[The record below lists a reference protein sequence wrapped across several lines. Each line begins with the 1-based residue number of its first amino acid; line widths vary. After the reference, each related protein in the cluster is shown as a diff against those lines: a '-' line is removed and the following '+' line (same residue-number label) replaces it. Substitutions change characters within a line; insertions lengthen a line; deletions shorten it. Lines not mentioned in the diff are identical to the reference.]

1 MRSLLLIAAVLVAG
15 ALALDEGQVCEPGSN
30 FMVECN
36 KCRCSS
42 DGKLMS
48 CTRKFCVEK
57 GVEPSSVQGDDP
69 KVEPV
74 TQDAQSSTVAE
85 AASADEGPAAKG
97 DEEQVHTNGQVC
109 TPNETKQE
117 DCNRCKCAANGIGW
131 FCTRKAC
138 PKREKRHAAR
148 NPNPLQCTPGTSFKS
163 SDGCNDCFCTET
175 GIAACT
181 MKFCFNDIAK
191 VAKREAPRQANQ
203 CEPGTSFKSA
213 DGCNDCF
220 CTETGIA
227 ACTMKFCFNNKVK
240 REAPFNH
247 GCVKGTT
254 YKDDCNTCM
263 CGENGAIACTRKF
276 CVPKV
281 KREVQQ
287 QCVPGTTFKDAEGCN
302 DCFCTADGRAACT
315 EKLCLKPQK
324 TKRDAPQLEKQC
336 EPGTSYK
343 SADGCNDCFCTDNG
357 IAACTQK
364 FCFSSTKTKRQVAIG
379 GAPAKSDCVPGT
391 TFKSADG
398 CNNCYCGENG
408 YAACTQ
414 MACLPREK
422 RDLEDLPQSA
432 VAPNTEGF
440 ECKPRSGFKYQ
451 CNRCMCDNTGKFAA
465 CTYKLCLE
473 GEW

>member
-48 CTRKFCVEK
+48 CTRKFCV
-57 GVEPSSVQGDDP
+57 PDSFQSDDP
-69 KVEPV
+69 APAV
-74 TQDAQSSTVAE
+74 AQLPTIAVDEASVA
-85 AASADEGPAAKG
+85 SKG

-138 PKREKRHAAR
+138 PPRDKRHASR
-148 NPNPLQCTPGTSFKS
+148 QNPLQCTPGTSFKS

-181 MKFCFNDIAK
+181 MKFCFNDVAK
-191 VAKREAPRQANQ
+191 VKREAPKLAKQ
-203 CEPGTSFKSA
+203 CEPGSSFKSA

-240 REAPFNH
+240 REAPA
-247 GCVKGTT
+247 GTQCVKGTSFRSS
-254 YKDDCNTCM
+254 DDCNTCF
-263 CGENGAIACTRKF
+263 CGENGVIACTRKF

-281 KREVQQ
+281 KRDVQQ
-287 QCVPGTTFKDAEGCN
+287 QCVPGSTFKDAEGCN

-324 TKRDAPQLEKQC
+324 TKRDAPQPEKQC
-336 EPGTSYK
+336 EPGTSFK
-343 SADGCNDCFCTDNG
+343 SADGCNNCFCTENG

-364 FCFSSTKTKRQVAIG
+364 FCFPTKTKRQVAIG
-379 GAPAKSDCVPGT
+379 QAVSKVDCKPGT
-391 TFKSADG
+391 SFKHSDG

-408 YAACTQ
+408 IAACTQ
-414 MACLPREK
+414 MFCFTKEK
-422 RDLEDLPQSA
+422 RDVDELPQSKF
-432 VAPNTEGF
+432 APGTEGF
-440 ECKPRSGFKYQ
+440 ECKPNSRFKYQ
-451 CNRCMCDNTGKFAA
+451 CNQCRCDNTGKFAA
-465 CTYKLCLE
+465 CTYKFCIE
-473 GEW
+473 GEY

>member
-15 ALALDEGQVCEPGSN
+15 ALARDEGQVCEPGSN
-30 FMVECN
+30 FMVDCN
-36 KCRCSS
+36 RCRCSS

-48 CTRKFCVEK
+48 CTRKFCV
-57 GVEPSSVQGDDP
+57 PDAVQGDDP
-69 KVEPV
+69 KVEPA
-74 TQDAQSSTVAE
+74 TQYVQSSTT
-85 AASADEGPAAKG
+85 DESSAAKG

-131 FCTRKAC
+131 FCTRKPC
-138 PKREKRHAAR
+138 PREKRRAAR
-148 NPNPLQCTPGTSFKS
+148 PNPLQCTPGTSFKS

-191 VAKREAPRQANQ
+191 VAKREAPKLANQ

-227 ACTMKFCFNNKVK
+227 ACTMKFCFNDVTKVK
-240 REAPFNH
+240 REAPKLANQCEPGTSFKSADGCNDCFCTETGIAACTMKFCFNDVAKVKREAPINH
-247 GCVKGTT
+247 GCVKGTS
-254 YKDDCNTCM
+254 YKDDCNTCL
-263 CGENGAIACTRKF
+263 CGENGVIACTRKF

-281 KREVQQ
+281 KRDVQQ

-315 EKLCLKPQK
+315 EKLCLKP
-324 TKRDAPQLEKQC
+324 E
-336 EPGTSYK
+336 
-343 SADGCNDCFCTDNG
+343 
-357 IAACTQK
+357 
-364 FCFSSTKTKRQVAIG
+364 KTKRQVAIG
-379 GAPAKSDCVPGT
+379 GAPTKSDCVPGT
-391 TFKSADG
+391 SFKSADG

-408 YAACTQ
+408 YVACTQ
-414 MACLPREK
+414 MACLEREK
-422 RDLEDLPQSA
+422 RDLEDLPESKI
-432 VAPNTEGF
+432 APNTEGF
-440 ECKPRSGFKYQ
+440 ECKPKSQFRYQ

-465 CTYKLCLE
+465 CTFKLCLE
-473 GEW
+473 GEY

>member
-15 ALALDEGQVCEPGSN
+15 ALALDVGQVCEPGSN

-48 CTRKFCVEK
+48 CTRKFCV
-57 GVEPSSVQGDDP
+57 PDSVQGDDP
-69 KVEPV
+69 KVETV
-74 TQDAQSSTVAE
+74 TEDASLTT
-85 AASADEGPAAKG
+85 AANDSYAAKG
-97 DEEQVHTNGQVC
+97 DEEQVHTNSQVC

-138 PKREKRHAAR
+138 PPREKRHAAR
-148 NPNPLQCTPGTSFKS
+148 LNPLQCTPGSSFKS

-181 MKFCFNDIAK
+181 MKFCFNDVAK
-191 VAKREAPRQANQ
+191 VKREAPKLANQ

-220 CTETGIA
+220 CTETGVV
-227 ACTMKFCFNNKVK
+227 ACTLKFCFNDKVK
-240 REAPFNH
+240 REAPRNH
-247 GCVKGTT
+247 GCVAGTS
-254 YKDDCNTCM
+254 YKDDCNTCF
-263 CGENGAIACTRKF
+263 CGENGVISCTRKF

-281 KREVQQ
+281 KRDVQQ
-287 QCVPGTTFKDAEGCN
+287 KCVPGTTFKDAEGCN

-324 TKRDAPQLEKQC
+324 SKREAPQLEKQC
-336 EPGTSYK
+336 EPGTSFK
-343 SADGCNDCFCTDNG
+343 SSDGCNDCFCTDNG
-357 IAACTQK
+357 IAACTMK
-364 FCFSSTKTKRQVAIG
+364 FCYQSKTKREVA
-379 GAPAKSDCVPGT
+379 PPKSDCVPGT

-398 CNNCYCGENG
+398 CNNCFCGANG

-422 RDLEDLPQSA
+422 RDVEELPQSKI
-432 VAPNTEGF
+432 APNTEGF
-440 ECKPRSGFKYQ
+440 ECKPNSPFKYQ

-465 CTYKLCLE
+465 CTFKFCIE
-473 GEW
+473 GEY